1 MSRLRKLS
9 GLGPIVVIDCLCA
22 VYELARANRKFRKLP
37 AGELVDHVRVPPGG
51 RNAKAD
57 GPVNARIVSGIVE
70 RVAFA
75 IPAIALRV
83 PWRSDCM
90 VQAMAAQNWLARYKI
105 PSTMT
110 IGVRKDAPSALG
122 PSALGSS
129 ALGPSGFG
137 AHAWLAVG
145 DFLVTGGDISGYVA
159 IEVHGSDPDL
169 AHPGTKSDPT
179 QAR

>member
-9 GLGPIVVIDCLCA
+9 GLGPIVVFDCLCA

-51 RNAKAD
+51 LNAKAD
-57 GPVNARIVSGIVE
+57 GPVNARIVSGIVG

-90 VQAMAAQNWLARYKI
+90 VQAMAAQSWLARYKI

>member
-1 MSRLRKLS
+1 MPRLRKLA
-9 GLGPIVVIDCLCA
+9 GIGPIVVIDCLRA
-22 VYELARANRKFRKLP
+22 AYELARANRKFRRLP
-37 AGELVDHVRVPPGG
+37 AGELVDHVRLPVGG
-51 RNAKAD
+51 RSAKAD
-57 GPVNARIVSGIVE
+57 SQLDARIVGTIVE

-110 IGVRKDAPSALG
+110 IGVRKNVPSALG
-122 PSALGSS
+122 PSG
-129 ALGPSGFG
+129 LGPSGFG

-159 IEVHGSDPDL
+159 IEVHGSDPKL
-169 AHPGTKSDPT
+169 ARPSTVSDST
-179 QAR
+179 QTP

>member
-9 GLGPIVVIDCLCA
+9 GLGPIVVFDCLCA

-57 GPVNARIVSGIVE
+57 GRVNARIVSGIVE

-122 PSALGSS
+122 PS
-129 ALGPSGFG
+129 GFG

-169 AHPGTKSDPT
+169 ARAGTKSDST

>member
-1 MSRLRKLS
+1 MIR
-9 GLGPIVVIDCLCA
+9 
-22 VYELARANRKFRKLP
+22 
-37 AGELVDHVRVPPGG
+37 
-51 RNAKAD
+51 
-57 GPVNARIVSGIVE
+57 
-70 RVAFA
+70 
-75 IPAIALRV
+75 
-83 PWRSDCM
+83 
-90 VQAMAAQNWLARYKI
+90 
-105 PSTMT
+105 
-110 IGVRKDAPSALG
+110 ALG

-169 AHPGTKSDPT
+169 ARAGTKSDST

>member
-9 GLGPIVVIDCLCA
+9 KLGPIVVFDCLCA

-90 VQAMAAQNWLARYKI
+90 VQAMAAQSWLARYKI

>member
-1 MSRLRKLS
+1 
-9 GLGPIVVIDCLCA
+9 
-22 VYELARANRKFRKLP
+22 
-37 AGELVDHVRVPPGG
+37 VDHVRLPVGG
-51 RNAKAD
+51 RSAKAD
-57 GPVNARIVSGIVE
+57 SQLDARIVGTIVE

-110 IGVRKDAPSALG
+110 IGVRKDVPSALG
-122 PSALGSS
+122 PSG
-129 ALGPSGFG
+129 LGPSGFG

-159 IEVHGSDPDL
+159 IEVHGSDPKL
-169 AHPGTKSDPT
+169 ARPSTVSDST
-179 QAR
+179 QTP